1 MVCVNHLLVTINSSF
16 NFLIFLM
23 SAKRKRRGKKK
34 SSHFLI
40 IFLKTRFKKSFLN
53 PFFMHTS
60 MPILTHKHG
69 IIPCLQSKPLN
80 LNTLGIKCTFS
91 FGKGS

>member
-23 SAKRKRRGKKK
+23 SAKRKRRGKEK
-34 SSHFLI
+34 SNNFLI
-40 IFLKTRFKKSFLN
+40 IFLKTRILKVLN
-53 PFFMHTS
+53 QFFMHTS

-69 IIPCLQSKPLN
+69 IILCLQSKPLN
-80 LNTLGIKCTFS
+80 LNNILGIKCTFS